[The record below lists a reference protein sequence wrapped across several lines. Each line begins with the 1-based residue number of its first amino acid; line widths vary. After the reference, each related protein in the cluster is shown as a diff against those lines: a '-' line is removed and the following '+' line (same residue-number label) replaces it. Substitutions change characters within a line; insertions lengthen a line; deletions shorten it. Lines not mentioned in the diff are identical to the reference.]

1 MKGGFDRMLPK
12 DKNSDG
18 GKRNFL
24 VVLIQS
30 SIILTSL
37 DRFTAYI
44 YTLIKN
50 GLFGYI
56 FTGYKEDSHSRFAAI
71 FSESKTSVHFSELR
85 YGICRRI
92 ESSVVIY
99 YAGWVMRFLLGCK
112 MKVYGVFFASF
123 GAYTA
128 VVTAIGAILNN
139 NIAGLVQHQHI
150 TVAMI
155 LIIASL
161 PLILSKKV
169 LSEAIAASFAGRM
182 ILKITGFTE
191 SEIQNTVGDG
201 GHSNTAFLIGII
213 CGALTYSISP
223 LLILTAIAALI
234 WAYLVLIRPEI
245 GVVTLFFAM
254 PIFPTML
261 LAAVVVYTTIC
272 WFIKLFR
279 GKRVFRLEPVDIT
292 VIAFLILMFFGGT
305 ISLSAE
311 SLKPALLMICLALGY
326 FLTVELIVTREWIVR
341 CSVSAVL
348 SASLISLY
356 GIFMYFTGGGYASD
370 AWLDSEMFS
379 SIGGRAVATLE
390 NPNML
395 GEYLIL
401 MIPIAVSMFIGRGEG
416 LRRLSSFFCIAAM
429 GVCLI
434 LTWSRGAWLGLIV
447 AALVFLFMWHRRSV
461 WIILAGIASV
471 PFLPSILPAS
481 IISRFTSIGD
491 MADSSTSYRMY
502 IWRASVN
509 MIEDHIL
516 TGIGIGEGA
525 WKRLY
530 PLYAYQGVEAAPHSH
545 NLFLQIWLELGLI
558 GILVFIIFLFL
569 LYQSGFT
576 LFSKLNNTA
585 VLRNPDISEALL
597 KRNLLEKNP
606 EDPRTEMQHGK
617 TQIRISAAGP
627 LCGIIAVLAQ
637 GMTDYAWYNYRLYL
651 MFWLVC
657 GLAAAYIRN
666 GRSLIRDSHDPH
678 EYDQTNCVT
687 DIFLDDN
694 KTDNSSYKKKRKKGT
709 GKLPHG
715 ELTHE

>member
-1 MKGGFDRMLPK
+1 MASR
-12 DKNSDG
+12 DKNGDSE
-18 GKRNFL
+18 KESFL
-24 VVLIQS
+24 VALVRS
-30 SIILTSL
+30 SIILSSL
-37 DRFTAYI
+37 DRFTSYI

-50 GLFGYI
+50 GFFGYI
-56 FTGYKEDSHSRFAAI
+56 FTGYRENSHSRFADK
-71 FSESKTSVHFSELR
+71 FCHSKMAVHFTEFR

-92 ESSVVIY
+92 ESSIVIY
-99 YAGWVMRFLLGCK
+99 YVSWVMRFLLGCK
-112 MKVYGVFFASF
+112 LKVYGAFFSSF

-128 VVTAIGAILNN
+128 VVTAIGSILNN
-139 NIAGLVQHQHI
+139 TITELVQHEHI
-150 TVAMI
+150 AVAMI
-155 LIIASL
+155 LIISSL
-161 PLILSKKV
+161 PLILSKKN
-169 LSEAIAASFAGRM
+169 LAEAIVSSAAGKLL
-182 ILKITGFTE
+182 LKITGFTE
-191 SEIQNTVGDG
+191 SEVMRTEGDG

-223 LLILTAIAALI
+223 LHILIAIAAII

-254 PIFPTML
+254 PLFPTML
-261 LAAVVVYTTIC
+261 LAAVVIYTTLC

-279 GKRVFRLEPVDIT
+279 GKRVFRLEPVDIMAL
-292 VIAFLILMFFGGT
+292 AFLVLLFFGGV
-305 ISLSAE
+305 ISVSSA
-311 SLKPALLMICLALGY
+311 SLKPALLLVCLALGY
-326 FLTVELIVTREWIVR
+326 FLTVQLISSREWLIR

-348 SASLISLY
+348 AASLVSVY
-356 GIFMYFTGGGYASD
+356 GLFMYFTGIGYASD

-379 SIGGRAVATLE
+379 SIGRRAVATLE

-401 MIPIAVSMFIGRGEG
+401 IIPIAVSMFIGRGEG
-416 LRRLSSFFCIAAM
+416 MRRLSALLCIGVM

-434 LTWSRGAWLGLIV
+434 FTWSRGAWLGLIV

-461 WIILAGIASV
+461 WIIIAGIASI
-471 PFLPSILPAS
+471 PILPSILPAS
-481 IISRFTSIGD
+481 IVSRFTSIGN

-509 MIEDHIL
+509 MIEDHMW

-525 WKRLY
+525 WQRLY

-558 GILVFIIFLFL
+558 GILVFIVFLFL
-569 LYQSGFT
+569 LYQAGFT
-576 LFSKLNNTA
+576 LFSKLNDNNT
-585 VLRNPDISEALL
+585 LKNPDISESIL
-597 KRNLLEKNP
+597 KQNLSGGTGMNTRL
-606 EDPRTEMQHGK
+606 EMQRGK
-617 TQIRISAAGP
+617 TQIRISTAGP

-657 GLAAAYIRN
+657 GLAVAYIRS
-666 GRSLIRDSHDPH
+666 GRQLIGNTIESHESDCTKCAA
-678 EYDQTNCVT
+678 E
-687 DIFLDDN
+687 ILLSEDN
-694 KTDNSSYKKKRKKGT
+694 TKKSIHTTIEKRRAKKKT
-709 GKLPHG
+709 PDG